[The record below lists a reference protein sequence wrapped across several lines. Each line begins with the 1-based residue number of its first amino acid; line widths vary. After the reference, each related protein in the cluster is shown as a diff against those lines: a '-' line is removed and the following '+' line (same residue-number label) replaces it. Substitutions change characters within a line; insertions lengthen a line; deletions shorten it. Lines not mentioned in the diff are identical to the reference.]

1 MTTASESI
9 AAAVEPEHPDIAATV
24 ARLRATYRAR
34 HTRSIAWRLAQLE
47 ALERLVTERE
57 PELVAALG
65 TDLGRNAVDAWLADL
80 APVRTETKYARKHL
94 RSWTR
99 PEKAKLPLVLQPG
112 KGWVQREPL
121 GVVGIIAPWN
131 YPVFLLLAPL
141 VGAIA
146 AGNCAVLKPSEHT
159 PTTSAVLARLVPEY
173 LDPAAFAVI
182 EGGAVETQQLLDQ
195 ALDHVLFTGGGEIAK
210 AILAGAAKHLTP
222 VTL

>member
-34 HTRSIAWRLAQLE
+34 HTHSISWRLAQLE

-57 PELVAALG
+57 SELVAALG
-65 TDLGRNAVDAWLADL
+65 ADL

-94 RSWTR
+94 RSWVR